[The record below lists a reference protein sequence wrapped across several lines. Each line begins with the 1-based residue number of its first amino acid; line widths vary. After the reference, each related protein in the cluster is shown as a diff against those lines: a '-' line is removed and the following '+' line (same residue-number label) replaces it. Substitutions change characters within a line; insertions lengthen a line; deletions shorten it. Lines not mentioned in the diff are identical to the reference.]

1 MCVTDCKDLD
11 QIKLFSLR
19 SIFALYTKSEYQ
31 NNITKLRI
39 KNLTIGK
46 MAEFMLNFSL
56 WPI

>member
-1 MCVTDCKDLD
+1 MCVIDCKNLE

-31 NNITKLRI
+31 NNITNKLRI

-56 WPI
+56 